1 MTEDRF
7 TEKVARVNI
16 NGNLHSIFASDTA
29 VSRLYQLYLDKAKEE
44 IVARVKHALQ
54 RTIEEERNANVRR
67 DENNR
72 LPEYV
77 GGYDQG
83 LKYALNAINS
93 YIYGETSG

>member
-1 MTEDRF
+1 MAEDRF
-7 TEKVARVNI
+7 TEIVARVNI

-44 IVARVKHALQ
+44 LEKKHALQ

-93 YIYGETSG
+93 YIYGESSG

>member
-1 MTEDRF
+1 MAEDRF

-44 IVARVKHALQ
+44 LEKKHALQ

-67 DENNR
+67 DEYNR

-77 GGYDQG
+77 GGYDKG
-83 LKYALNAINS
+83 LEYALNAINS
-93 YIYGETSG
+93 YIYGESSG